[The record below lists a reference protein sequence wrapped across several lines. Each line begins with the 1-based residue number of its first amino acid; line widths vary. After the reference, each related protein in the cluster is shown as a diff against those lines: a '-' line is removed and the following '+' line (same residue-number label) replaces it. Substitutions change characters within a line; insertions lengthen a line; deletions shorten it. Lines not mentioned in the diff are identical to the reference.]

1 MAIELHPEPPAGS
14 DGIPDAEI
22 LDAEEVGRRE
32 QMTAAVKTYAANA
45 GKALAEQ
52 KGRVLSRVAAW
63 YAASDVTDEDL
74 AREIEHKRRVGQHQ
88 EQAQLA
94 TRIKAL
100 RIQVRH
106 AEGEDA
112 TRLALDLA
120 TAETQLQVVKEL
132 DADDLKVTGKA
143 LSKARWSKKAGRVAV
158 TVGGAYA
165 YVNAVATAPV
175 LALASLGAA
184 PLAWWFLSRDEEAQA
199 QPGPGAPAFIPEQA
213 TGVPV
218 AVGLSVATPVV
229 VGTES
234 DGRPVAVPAEPF
246 VPDTLSSLGRVSLVK
261 PESARVQG
269 ESDLVTALVKA
280 GIITEAQRDQTHLVG
295 AIAPSG
301 PGWTATIELPRGMPA
316 SNAVGR
322 LEELASAMRIKKSR
336 IELRPDTS
344 TEGHDGRLVL
354 WVADADNPY
363 GTGKTTSELVAAER
377 WGFWK
382 QGIPLGPDAR
392 GKRHALDLIWSSIMI
407 GGLMGYGKSYLAR
420 LIAAAGALDPTVRII
435 VITGKTGPDWAPLK
449 HVAHQWIAGAS
460 PDIIRKVLRVM
471 DTTITEM
478 QDRGSDLDRLYE
490 TDPEKVPEGKVTP
503 ELAADG
509 MGPVLLIVDEL
520 QELLDG
526 AALVQVAIEDDGA
539 GEGGRTKTKN
549 ARDILVDSFARYV
562 RVTRFVLGMGVFITQ
577 RPSSDSV
584 PTKLRDVCA
593 KRAAFRVKGVNSAKM
608 VLGEDPVAM
617 GAAPHLLG
625 EDSRGVVVLEL
636 GDEAGHITV
645 KADVIDLPA
654 FKDIC
659 LKGRKLRQDAGTLTG
674 DAIDHGKKDEAA
686 DQARTLLTDCLTAL
700 SEAGIDRARTETLLA
715 HLAARFPAA
724 YSELTTTQL
733 QTALR
738 EAGAGTTRKLGAV
751 EGRTNANGYTADQ
764 LRDALK

>member
-1 MAIELHPEPPAGS
+1 MAIEIHPEQPGTE
-14 DGIPDAEI
+14 DIPDAEVI
-22 LDAEEVGRRE
+22 DVEEVGRTE
-32 QMTAAVKTYAANA
+32 QMKTAAKAKAAKA
-45 GKALAEQ
+45 GTALGEQ
-52 KGRVLSRVAAW
+52 KVRVFARVAEWFTTA
-63 YAASDVTDEDL
+63 DVTDEQL
-74 AREIEHKRRVGQHQ
+74 ARAIERKRRAGQTQ
-88 EQAQLA
+88 EQAELA
-94 TRIKAL
+94 ARIKAL

-106 AEGEDA
+106 AEAEDA
-112 TRLALDLA
+112 TRLALELA
-120 TAETQLQVVKEL
+120 AAETQLQVVKEL
-132 DADDLKVTGKA
+132 DADDFKVTGKA
-143 LSKARWSKKAGRVAV
+143 LGKARWSKKAGRVAL

-165 YVNAVATAPV
+165 YVNAVAAEPL
-175 LALASLGAA
+175 LAFASLGAA
-184 PLAWWFLSRDEEAQA
+184 PFAWWYLGRQA
-199 QPGPGAPAFIPEQA
+199 EPVQPQAVIPGQAGAPVVLTSQPGPDG
-213 TGVPV
+213 
-218 AVGLSVATPVV
+218 TPVTV
-229 VGTES
+229 AMVRTE
-234 DGRPVAVPAEPF
+234 DGRLVPAEVPAEPY

-269 ESDLVTALVKA
+269 EADLVTALVKA
-280 GIITEAQRDQTHLVG
+280 GIVTEAQRDQTHLVG
-295 AIAPSG
+295 AIAPAG

-322 LEELASAMRIKKSR
+322 LEELASAMRIKNSR

-344 TEGHDGRLVL
+344 SEGHDGRLVL
-354 WVADADNPY
+354 WVADENNPY
-363 GTGKTTSELVAAER
+363 GTGKTNSELIQAES
-377 WGFWK
+377 WDFWQ

-392 GKRHALDLIWSSIMI
+392 GKRHILELIWSSIMI

-478 QDRGSDLDRLYE
+478 QDRGTELDRLYE

-539 GEGGRTKTKN
+539 GDGGRVKTKN
-549 ARDILVDSFARYV
+549 AREILVDSFARYV

-593 KRAAFRVKGVNSAKM
+593 KRGSFRVKGVNSAKM
-608 VLGEDPVAM
+608 VLGDDPVGM

-625 EDSRGVVVLEL
+625 EDSKGVVVLEL

-659 LKGRKLRQDAGTLTG
+659 LKGRKLRQERGTLTG
-674 DAIDHGKKDEAA
+674 DAVEYGKE
-686 DQARTLLTDCLTAL
+686 DQAAAAANSLLADCLTVMDR
-700 SEAGIDRARTETLLA
+700 EGIDKARTETLLG
-715 HLAARFPAA
+715 HLAAHFPGR
-724 YSELTTTQL
+724 YGEMTGPQL
-733 QTALR
+733 QAALR
-738 EAGAGTTRKLGAV
+738 DAGAGTTRKLGAV
-751 EGRTNANGYTADQ
+751 EGRTNANGYTRDQ
-764 LRDALK
+764 IAEARK